1 MRRPD
6 MQRREPAQVIAL
18 FAISLVAMLAMVG
31 VAVDGGTL
39 YLQRRTAQNA
49 ADAAALA
56 GTRALQK
63 ATSSPAIPDIGAEI
77 CTYVRANS
85 FGVTP
90 TATAYWVNTSGSWLG
105 DISLPSPCAGG
116 SPNPI
121 PTGAS
126 GVHVNVTIG
135 PYNTYLVGIVG
146 LRQLQAQA
154 SATAQVGVLSIPNPD
169 ITPLAGCGP
178 DMLTNGN
185 SPTPFVNILL
195 PDNTNI
201 NPALYY
207 PTATTDLVL
216 QGSQMSQNENSTCPK
231 WNGTSSAWK
240 GQIDPSGIT
249 GAFSPPLPV
258 PVATGNSNIDSII
271 VSMCTS
277 IYGPGADPT
286 GTGAGANKC
295 FLLVPI
301 AAPPNP
307 TNDANIVTLACFSI
321 YDGMSGTQKW
331 RGVLYAP
338 SYCSYGIYL
347 PSWTYGNTNN
357 ETEVLLTS

>member
-1 MRRPD
+1 

-18 FAISLVAMLAMVG
+18 FAISMLAMLAMIG

-39 YLQRRTAQNA
+39 YVQRRTAQNS

-56 GTRALQK
+56 GARALQK
-63 ATSSPAIPDIGAEI
+63 ATQSPAPAISTAI
-77 CTYVRANS
+77 CTYVLANS

-90 TATAYWVNTSGSWLG
+90 AASAYFVNTSGSSLG
-105 DISLPSPCAGG
+105 TINLPSGC
-116 SPNPI
+116 SPNTPINNSI
-121 PTGAS
+121 PTGSS
-126 GVHVNVTIG
+126 GVHVDVTIG

-146 LRQLQAQA
+146 LRQLQASA
-154 SATAQVGVLSIPNPD
+154 SATAQVGLLSIPNPD

-195 PDNTNI
+195 PDNANI

-216 QGSQMSQNENSTCPK
+216 QGSQISQNENSTCPK

-240 GQIDPSGIT
+240 GQVDTSGIT
-249 GAFSPPLPV
+249 GTFSPPLAV

-277 IYGPGADPT
+277 LYGPGADPT

-321 YDGMSGTQKW
+321 YDGESGTQKW
-331 RGVLYAP
+331 RGVLYPP
-338 SYCSYGIYL
+338 SYCSYGIYP
-347 PSWTYGNTNN
+347 PSWTYGNTNT